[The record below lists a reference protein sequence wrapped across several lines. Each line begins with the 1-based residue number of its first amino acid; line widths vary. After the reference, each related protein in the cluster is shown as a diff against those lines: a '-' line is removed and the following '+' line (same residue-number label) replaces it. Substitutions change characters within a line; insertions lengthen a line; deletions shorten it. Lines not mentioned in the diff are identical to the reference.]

1 MESCTC
7 SNRLQYGKGILNKYR
22 GELKQQ
28 LTIVLNKL
36 YVLQRRGGKNV
47 TQRIEK
53 LKEKNMNEEMVKFQ

>member
-1 MESCTC
+1 MKSCTC

-36 YVLQRRGGKNV
+36 YVLQRRRVKMLL
-47 TQRIEK
+47 RE
-53 LKEKNMNEEMVKFQ
+53 LKS